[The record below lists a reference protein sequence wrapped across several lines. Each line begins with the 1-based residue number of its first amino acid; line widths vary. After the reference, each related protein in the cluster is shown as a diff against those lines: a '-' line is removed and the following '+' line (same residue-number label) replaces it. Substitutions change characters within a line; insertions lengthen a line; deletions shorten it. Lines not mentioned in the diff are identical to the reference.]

1 MQNPTMCPAC
11 MSPLR
16 PLKICHVPH
25 SSVWVRGGGG
35 APPKRLPESF
45 SCHQLRPS
53 GPVEKMQIRR
63 LKTLWLVVARRSRL
77 VDPLCHVPM
86 NPKLQTDQDVDDLM
100 VLFFEDE
107 NMPSKMVQHL
117 VSEIAGGGQ
126 HLNVDAMMEH
136 EEAVTREQREQSAGT
151 FSDVPLHSMCA
162 SGMSRR
168 SGTGVSSRAFSPS
181 PTSAA
186 PCPVLSFL
194 SSLQEVHP
202 KVGKVSVFSCGPPGL
217 TKNVEKACQQRNQS
231 QQALFI
237 HHEENL

>member
-1 MQNPTMCPAC
+1 MGLDPC
-11 MSPLR
+11 L
-16 PLKICHVPH
+16 
-25 SSVWVRGGGG
+25 
-35 APPKRLPESF
+35 
-45 SCHQLRPS
+45 S
-53 GPVEKMQIRR
+53 G
-63 LKTLWLVVARRSRL
+63 SRL

-202 KVGKVSVFSCGPPGL
+202 KVSLSSLCPSPSPIPLLKLSFDLPAAVPVLPSTPHGYLL
-217 TKNVEKACQQRNQS
+217 TGER
-231 QQALFI
+231 
-237 HHEENL
+237 